1 MKYDDPRLRDLLA
14 GEYVMA
20 TLPPRARARF
30 ERLMASDPAL
40 ARLVADWQARLAPI
54 DATAPP
60 VEPPVQIWHAVERAI
75 APPTVVARRRPAPSR
90 WWDGLALWRGIAIGA
105 LAVAAALVLYIAVP
119 HINVP
124 RPLPPSPVI
133 LAVLADASGTPSF
146 AATRLADGRIA
157 VAAIRAQPLAADRAL
172 ELWAIAGG
180 PPKSLGLVGPVAG
193 RGIVLPAAA
202 LPREGVLAVSL
213 EPAGGSPTGT
223 PTGPVLYQGK
233 ILPAES

>member
-20 TLPPRARARF
+20 TLPRRARARF

-40 ARLVADWQARLAPI
+40 ARLVADWQERLAPV
-54 DATAPP
+54 DTTASPS
-60 VEPPVQIWHAVERAI
+60 EPPAHIWRSVEREI
-75 APPTVVARRRPAPSR
+75 APASVVATRRQAASG
-90 WWDGLALWRGIAIGA
+90 WWERLALWRGLAFGA
-105 LAVAAALVLYIAVP
+105 LAVAAALLLYVA
-119 HINVP
+119 VP
-124 RPLPPSPVI
+124 RPLPPAAPI

-146 AATRLADGRIA
+146 AATQLADGRIA
-157 VAAIRAQPLAADRAL
+157 VAAIRPQPIAAGRAF

-180 PPKSLGLVGPVAG
+180 PPRSLGLVGPAAG
-193 RGIVLPAAA
+193 QGLVLPAGA

-213 EPAGGSPTGT
+213 EPAGGSPTGA

>member
-20 TLPPRARARF
+20 TLPRRARARF

-40 ARLVADWQARLAPI
+40 ARLVAEWQERLTPI
-54 DATAPP
+54 DATASPA
-60 VEPPVQIWHAVERAI
+60 EPPAHVWHAVERAI
-75 APPTVVARRRPAPSR
+75 AAPNVVARRRPAPSG
-90 WWDGLALWRGIAIGA
+90 WWDRLALWRGVAIGA

-119 HINVP
+119 HITVP
-124 RPLPPSPVI
+124 RPLPPSAPI

-157 VAAIRAQPLAADRAL
+157 VAAIRAQPLAANRAL

-180 PPKSLGLVGPVAG
+180 PPRPLGLVGPAPG
-193 RGIVLPAAA
+193 QGLVLPAEA

-213 EPAGGSPTGT
+213 EPAGGSPTGA